1 MKFYKL
7 HIALLLILFG
17 ISNSYA
23 NPAKC
28 KEGSGG
34 IFTKYSDDNQ
44 AYLNGIREPKP
55 FLEQLETFSERDRIV
70 CKCTVTFTLETG
82 EEYLGL
88 RSRSKLKNYIVIS
101 SKESDVAWAK
111 TANQISL
118 IVEQHSR
125 CPNEDEYQATI
136 KNAYLEEKR
145 VYKKVV
151 EDERRDEKKKSDLF
165 EQEISARLNLVK
177 KFCKGIPKVNIV
189 VIENV
194 SSVAKVDP
202 QTIRLNRVN
211 IADDGYCYA
220 TFYTPKGVVRAFVI
234 LNENGVIT
242 SNSNIYFNR

>member
-7 HIALLLILFG
+7 HIALLLILLG

-23 NPAKC
+23 NPDKC
-28 KEGSGG
+28 NSGMDV
-34 IFTKYSDDNQ
+34 IFTKYSDGNQ
-44 AYLNGIREPKP
+44 AVLNSISGNYKSICIC
-55 FLEQLETFSERDRIV
+55 S
-70 CKCTVTFTLETG
+70 VTFNLETG
-82 EEYLGL
+82 EEFLGL
-88 RSRSKLKNYIVIS
+88 LSRYKNKNRILIA
-101 SKESDVAWAK
+101 SKENDVTWAQK
-111 TANQISL
+111 TANQISS
-118 IVEQHSR
+118 IVEEHSR
-125 CPNEDEYQATI
+125 CPTEDEYQATI
-136 KNAYLEEKR
+136 KNYYLEEKK

-151 EDERRDEKKKSDLF
+151 LDERRHEAEKSDRF